1 MNRANGTITVTATN
15 YKPNSRLGRG
25 MPYGSEK
32 RQPPVN
38 LADRIEV
45 EFWYSSMSA
54 NLVAC
59 VVFFLKALDEKKS
72 GLCPRHSS

>member
-15 YKPNSRLGRG
+15 NKPILNWGWNALRPG
-25 MPYGSEK
+25 K

-45 EFWYSSMSA
+45 EF
-54 NLVAC
+54 LVF
-59 VVFFLKALDEKKS
+59 VNVGEFGGVRRLLLK
-72 GLCPRHSS
+72 GT